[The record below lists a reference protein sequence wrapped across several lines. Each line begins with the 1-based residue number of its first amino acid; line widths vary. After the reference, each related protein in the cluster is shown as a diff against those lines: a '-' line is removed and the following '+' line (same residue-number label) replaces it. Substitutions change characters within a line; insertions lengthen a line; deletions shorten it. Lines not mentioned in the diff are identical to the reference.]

1 MNSNIKITDKETLS
15 DDKYNLHRYTLNYR
29 TREGEIQVQIR
40 DVFDQGNGAA
50 ILLYNVDQRTVILT
64 RQFRL
69 PAYVNGS
76 EDGMLIEACA
86 GMLDGDLPEVCI
98 KREALEET
106 GIRVEKVTKVF
117 EAYMSPGALTELL
130 YFYIAEYKDEDKV
143 GKGGGLDHEQENIEV
158 VEMSFVSAF
167 KMISDGLIQDA
178 KTIMLLQYL
187 KIQDVF
193 AEAD

>member
-158 VEMSFVSAF
+158 VEMSFESAF